1 MLLRFNDT
9 IGTHCWSKQK
19 MITPTN
25 FIHRIGIAAPAEKI
39 YRAIS
44 MTSL

>member
-9 IGTHCWSKQK
+9 ISTHCWSNQK

-25 FIHRIGIAAPAEKI
+25 FIHRIGITAQAETT
-39 YRAIS
+39 YRTIF
-44 MTSL
+44 